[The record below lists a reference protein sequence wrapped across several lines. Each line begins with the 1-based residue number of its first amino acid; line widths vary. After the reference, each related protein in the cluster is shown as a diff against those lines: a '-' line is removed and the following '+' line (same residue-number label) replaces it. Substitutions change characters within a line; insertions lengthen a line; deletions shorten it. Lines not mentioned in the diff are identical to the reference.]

1 MSQKNFVIKWV
12 SEFRSGL
19 LKTFPDDFI
28 NDIETIEFS
37 MPGIELILGTELF
50 GQYEL
55 TDIEGKSILTVENY
69 PKAKYIIYANR
80 SKPSSIKIPANEL
93 MIKDVVKN
101 YEKHLDLLL
110 TGLEKE
116 YKKEFPEMKD
126 FNHVSNQIFN
136 SLNLRRH

>member
-1 MSQKNFVIKWV
+1 MSQKDFVIKWV
-12 SEFRSGL
+12 NEFRSGL

-28 NDIETIEFS
+28 NIETIEFS

-55 TDIEGKSILTVENY
+55 TDIEGKSILTVGDFY
-69 PKAKYIIYANR
+69 KAKYIIYANR
-80 SKPSSIKIPANEL
+80 NKPTSIKIPADES
-93 MIKDVVKN
+93 MIKYVVKN

-126 FNHVSNQIFN
+126 FNLVSNQIFN

>member
-1 MSQKNFVIKWV
+1 MSQKDFVIKWV
-12 SEFRSGL
+12 NEFRSGL

-28 NDIETIEFS
+28 NIETIEFS

-50 GQYEL
+50 GQFEL
-55 TDIEGKSILTVENY
+55 TDIEGKSILTVNDFL
-69 PKAKYIIYANR
+69 KAKYIIYANR
-80 SKPSSIKIPANEL
+80 NKPASIKMPANES

-110 TGLEKE
+110 TGLERE

-126 FNHVSNQIFN
+126 FNFVSNQIFN